1 MRTCVNKVKEMY
13 ERSRVNVKVEPRS
26 IVEFYFVLF
35 CFCFVVFSFFL
46 RILRDSEN

>member
-26 IVEFYFVLF
+26 IVEFFVL
-35 CFCFVVFSFFL
+35 FCFVVFSFFL
-46 RILRDSEN
+46 RILHDSEN